1 METEP
6 IDKGFANGDNFFV
19 PEAKSITVAQA
30 LAGRALEDGIADTKL
45 RTA

>member
-6 IDKGFANGDNFFV
+6 IDKDFANGDNFFV
-19 PEAKSITVAQA
+19 PEAMSITVAQA
-30 LAGRALEDGIADTKL
+30 LAGRAWEDGIADTKL